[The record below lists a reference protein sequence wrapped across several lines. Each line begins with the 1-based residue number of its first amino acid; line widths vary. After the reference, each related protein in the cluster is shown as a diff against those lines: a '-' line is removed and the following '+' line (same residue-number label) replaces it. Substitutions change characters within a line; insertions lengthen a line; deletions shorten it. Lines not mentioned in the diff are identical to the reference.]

1 MVTLYTNDTLLQDG
15 HNYEFTIF
23 SYSNKRNKDKMFKNN
38 YLETLFKH
46 KGKV

>member
-1 MVTLYTNDTLLQDG
+1 MTDYSKMDIIMSLQ
-15 HNYEFTIF
+15 F
-23 SYSNKRNKDKMFKNN
+23 SYSNKRNKDKNN

>member
-1 MVTLYTNDTLLQDG
+1 MTDYSKMDIIMSLQ
-15 HNYEFTIF
+15 F

-46 KGKV
+46 KGKI